1 MRQMPLC
8 FLVAVLAGCQKVPA
22 PEPQISAGRIAAHV
36 KFLADDLLEGRG
48 PASRGEELATAYIA
62 TQFALL
68 GLEPAGDNGTYFQRV
83 PLVGVETLPASS
95 FTWNNRPLKYLDE
108 YVGINHRQQPDA
120 TLDAEAVFVGHGIAA
135 PEFQWDDYKGTD
147 VKGKFVILFTNEPES
162 TDAKFF
168 GGRALTYYGR
178 WTYKLEE
185 ANRRGALGC
194 LIVHTAKTAGYGWQ
208 VVRNSWSGREPYV
221 KLAAGE
227 PALAFAGWITEQA
240 GDQMFAA
247 LGKKAA
253 DMLQQSGSRDFRPV
267 ALPIKIRGRIKSEV
281 SPMDTRNVVARLPG
295 DDPQRKEE
303 ALLYSAHWD
312 HLGIGPASGG
322 DTIYNGAVDNATGC
336 GILLETA
343 RAFTQLGAPPARSIL
358 FAAVG
363 AEEGGL
369 RGSEYLG
376 RNPPVPAGR
385 IALNLNYDGLFAFGR
400 AADITA
406 TGYERTTVRDLVDQT
421 AKEFGFKINPDP
433 QPEQGHY
440 YRSDHFSLAR
450 VGVPAF
456 SLDLGDEY
464 VGKPPGWGKKAYDE
478 YNAKHYHQ
486 PSDHFDSAWDFT
498 GLAELARFGLRLGAR
513 VANLAQLP
521 GWQPGDEFLPAR
533 QKSQRPQP

>member
-1 MRQMPLC
+1 MRWMPLC
-8 FLVAVLAGCQKVPA
+8 LVVVFAGCQKAPA
-22 PEPQISAGRIAAHV
+22 PEPQISAERIAAHV

-68 GLEPAGDNGTYFQRV
+68 GLEPAGDGGTYFQRV
-83 PLVGVETLPASS
+83 PLVGVETLPASR
-95 FTWNNRPLKYLDE
+95 FTWNNRPLKYLE
-108 YVGINHRQQPDA
+108 EFVGINHRQQLDA

-147 VKGKFVILFTNEPES
+147 VKDKVVILFTNEPES
-162 TDAKFF
+162 TDPKFF

-221 KLAAGE
+221 KLGAGE
-227 PALAFAGWITEQA
+227 PALAFAGWITEQI

-253 DMLQQSGSRDFRPV
+253 DMLQQSESRDFRPMS
-267 ALPIKIRGRIKSEV
+267 LPIKIRGQIKSEI

-295 DDPQRKEE
+295 GDPPRKDE
-303 ALLYSAHWD
+303 AVLYSAHWD

-336 GILLETA
+336 GILIETA
-343 RAFTQLGAPPARSIL
+343 RAFTQLAEQPARSIL

-486 PSDHFDSAWDFT
+486 PSDHFDPAWDFT

-513 VANLAQLP
+513 VANLPQLP
-521 GWQPGDEFLPAR
+521 SWQPGDEFLPAR
-533 QKSQRPQP
+533 EKSQRP